1 MTQSNSEVTSKVT
14 TEVNSEVNIGAVQ
27 EPELA
32 AMMPTEDEGSSSA
45 VSLWPRR
52 IKSFV
57 MRAGRT
63 TSGQQKAIDE
73 LGPLFVLPFRK
84 EPIQWNEA
92 FSNLPPKYILEIG
105 FGMGETT
112 AHIAKLRPQD
122 NFLAIEV
129 HEPGVGALLKRI
141 GEEGL
146 QNIRIIRHDAVEV
159 IEYMLDD
166 ACLDGF
172 HLFFPDPWHKKKHNK
187 RRLVQ
192 PAFLE
197 KILPKLKSGAYIH
210 MATDWKEYAYQ
221 MLDVLS
227 KFPEIQNTATSQ
239 VRLEDGR
246 EVLGFA
252 QRPAYRPI
260 TKFENRGLKL
270 GHGVWDLMF
279 VKR

>member
-1 MTQSNSEVTSKVT
+1 MTIVK
-14 TEVNSEVNIGAVQ
+14 TE
-27 EPELA
+27 ELST
-32 AMMPTEDEGSSSA
+32 PSIESTDQDSVSTSA

-73 LGPLFVLPFRK
+73 LGPQFLIPFSK
-84 EPIQWNEA
+84 EPLQLQAA
-92 FSNLPPKYILEIG
+92 FGDSSKNHILEIG

-112 AHIAKLRPQD
+112 AHIAKIRPND
-122 NFLAIEV
+122 HFLAIEV
-129 HEPGVGALLKRI
+129 HEPGVGALLKQI
-141 GEEGL
+141 GELSL

-159 IEYMLDD
+159 VEYMLADNS
-166 ACLDGF
+166 LDGF

-192 PAFLE
+192 PDFLE

-210 MATDWKEYAYQ
+210 MATDWEEYAFQ
-221 MLDVLS
+221 MLDVLTQHPQI
-227 KFPEIQNTATSQ
+227 KNTSTNT
-239 VRLEDGR
+239 VKLEDGR

-252 QRPAYRPI
+252 IRPDYRPI

-279 VKR
+279 IKL

>member
-1 MTQSNSEVTSKVT
+1 MTQEKKVEVPKVVIDQASEAMNQAD
-14 TEVNSEVNIGAVQ
+14 EAVVS
-27 EPELA
+27 
-32 AMMPTEDEGSSSA
+32 TSA

-73 LGPLFVLPFRK
+73 LGPVFVLPFSK
-84 EPIQWNEA
+84 EPIQLSTA
-92 FSNLPPKYILEIG
+92 FDQLPPTYILEIG

-112 AHIAKLRPQD
+112 AHIAKIRPDD

-141 GEEGL
+141 GEENL

-159 IEYMLDD
+159 IEYMLADSS
-166 ACLDGF
+166 LDGF

-192 PAFLE
+192 PAFIE

-210 MATDWKEYAYQ
+210 MATDWEEYAYQ

-227 KFPEIQNTATSQ
+227 QNAHIQNTSTKLL
-239 VRLEDGR
+239 RLEDGR
-246 EVLGFA
+246 EILGFA
-252 QRPAYRPI
+252 SRPDYRPI

-270 GHGVWDLMF
+270 GHGVWDLVF
-279 VKR
+279 VKL

>member
-1 MTQSNSEVTSKVT
+1 MTQEKK
-14 TEVNSEVNIGAVQ
+14 E
-27 EPELA
+27 ELSTA
-32 AMMPTEDEGSSSA
+32 SIDSTDQDSISPTA

-63 TSGQQKAIDE
+63 TSGQQKAIDD
-73 LGPLFVLPFRK
+73 LGPQFLIPFSK
-84 EPIQWNEA
+84 DPIHLQDV
-92 FSNLPPKYILEIG
+92 FGDYSKKCILEIG

-112 AHIAKLRPQD
+112 AYIANIRPED

-129 HEPGVGALLKRI
+129 HEPGVGALLKLI
-141 GEEGL
+141 GEKSL
-146 QNIRIIRHDAVEV
+146 KNIRIIRHDAVEV
-159 IEYMLDD
+159 IEHMLCDD
-166 ACLDGF
+166 SLDGF

-192 PAFLE
+192 PDFLE

-210 MATDWKEYAYQ
+210 MATDWEEYAYQ
-221 MLDVLS
+221 MLEVLS
-227 KFPEIQNTATSQ
+227 QNPQIKNTSTTTLQ
-239 VRLEDGR
+239 LEDGR
-246 EVLGFA
+246 EMSGFA
-252 QRPAYRPI
+252 IRPDYRPI

-279 VKR
+279 IKI

>member
-1 MTQSNSEVTSKVT
+1 MTIVK
-14 TEVNSEVNIGAVQ
+14 TE
-27 EPELA
+27 ELST
-32 AMMPTEDEGSSSA
+32 PSIESTDQDSVSTSA

-73 LGPLFVLPFRK
+73 LGPQFLIPFSK
-84 EPIQWNEA
+84 EPLQLQAVFGDSSKNH
-92 FSNLPPKYILEIG
+92 ILEIG

-112 AHIAKLRPQD
+112 AHIAKIRPND
-122 NFLAIEV
+122 HFLAIEV
-129 HEPGVGALLKRI
+129 HEPGVGALLKQI
-141 GEEGL
+141 GELSL

-159 IEYMLDD
+159 VEYMLADNS
-166 ACLDGF
+166 LDGF

-192 PAFLE
+192 PDFLE

-210 MATDWKEYAYQ
+210 MATDWEEYAFQ
-221 MLDVLS
+221 MLDVLTQHPQI
-227 KFPEIQNTATSQ
+227 KNTSTNT
-239 VRLEDGR
+239 VKLEDGR

-252 QRPAYRPI
+252 IRPDYRPI

-279 VKR
+279 IKL

>member
-1 MTQSNSEVTSKVT
+1 MTQPKKE
-14 TEVNSEVNIGAVQ
+14 EIPAEIL
-27 EPELA
+27 ELA
-32 AMMPTEDEGSSSA
+32 AETTHLVGEEIASTSA

-63 TSGQQKAIDE
+63 TSGQQKALDE
-73 LGPLFVLPFRK
+73 LGPQFLLPFSK
-84 EPIQWNEA
+84 EPIQWREA
-92 FSNLPPKYILEIG
+92 FANLPPKYILEIG

-112 AHIAKLRPQD
+112 AHIAKIRPDD

-141 GEEGL
+141 GEESIH
-146 QNIRIIRHDAVEV
+146 NIRIIRHDAVEV
-159 IEYMLDD
+159 IEYMLGD
-166 ACLDGF
+166 ASLDGF

-192 PAFLE
+192 PGFIE

-210 MATDWKEYAYQ
+210 MATDWEEYAYQ
-221 MLDVLS
+221 MLEVLS
-227 KFPEIQNTATSQ
+227 QNPQIKNTSTKLE
-239 VRLEDGR
+239 RLEDGR

-252 QRPAYRPI
+252 TRPAYRPI

-279 VKR
+279 VKL

>member
-1 MTQSNSEVTSKVT
+1 MNQENKAAAPAEELEPT
-14 TEVNSEVNIGAVQ
+14 TEQMHAG
-27 EPELA
+27 
-32 AMMPTEDEGSSSA
+32 EDENTSASA

-63 TSGQQKAIDE
+63 TSGQQKALDE
-73 LGPLFVLPFRK
+73 LGPQFLVPFSK
-84 EPIQWNEA
+84 EPIQLHQA
-92 FSNLPPKYILEIG
+92 FKNLPPKYILEIG

-112 AHIAKLRPQD
+112 AHIAKIRPED

-141 GEEGL
+141 GEEKIE
-146 QNIRIIRHDAVEV
+146 NIRIIRHDAVEV
-159 IEYMLDD
+159 IEYMLGD
-166 ACLDGF
+166 ASLDGF

-192 PAFLE
+192 AAFIE
-197 KILPKLKSGAYIH
+197 KILAKLKPGAYIH
-210 MATDWKEYAYQ
+210 MATDWEEYAYQ

-227 KFPEIQNTATSQ
+227 QNPQIANTATSL

-246 EVLGFA
+246 EVFGFA
-252 QRPAYRPI
+252 TRPDYRPI

-270 GHGVWDLMF
+270 GHGVWDLLF
-279 VKR
+279 IKQ

>member
-1 MTQSNSEVTSKVT
+1 MTQEKKEELSTASQNSPDQDEVST
-14 TEVNSEVNIGAVQ
+14 
-27 EPELA
+27 
-32 AMMPTEDEGSSSA
+32 SA

-73 LGPLFVLPFRK
+73 LGPQFLIPFSK
-84 EPIQWNEA
+84 EPIHLKDA
-92 FSNLPPKYILEIG
+92 FGEHSKQYILEIG

-112 AHIAKLRPQD
+112 AHIAKIRPD
-122 NFLAIEV
+122 DHFLAIEV
-129 HEPGVGALLKRI
+129 HEPGVGALLKQI
-141 GEEGL
+141 GEKSL
-146 QNIRIIRHDAVEV
+146 HNIRIIRHDAVEV
-159 IEYMLDD
+159 IEYMLCDD
-166 ACLDGF
+166 SLDGF

-192 PAFLE
+192 AEFLE

-210 MATDWKEYAYQ
+210 FATDWEEYAYQ

-227 KFPEIQNTATSQ
+227 QHPQIKNTSTTTHQ
-239 VRLEDGR
+239 LDDGR

-252 QRPAYRPI
+252 IRPDYRPI

-279 VKR
+279 VKI

>member
-1 MTQSNSEVTSKVT
+1 MTIVKAE
-14 TEVNSEVNIGAVQ
+14 
-27 EPELA
+27 ELST
-32 AMMPTEDEGSSSA
+32 PSIESTDQDSVSTSA

-73 LGPLFVLPFRK
+73 LGPQFLIPFSK
-84 EPIQWNEA
+84 EPLQLQAA
-92 FSNLPPKYILEIG
+92 FGDSSKNHILEIG

-112 AHIAKLRPQD
+112 AHIAKIRPND
-122 NFLAIEV
+122 HFLAIEV
-129 HEPGVGALLKRI
+129 HEPGVGALLKQI
-141 GEEGL
+141 GELSL

-159 IEYMLDD
+159 VEYMLADNS
-166 ACLDGF
+166 LDGF

-192 PAFLE
+192 PDFLE

-210 MATDWKEYAYQ
+210 MATDWEEYAFQ
-221 MLDVLS
+221 MLDVLTQYPQI
-227 KFPEIQNTATSQ
+227 KNTSTNT
-239 VRLEDGR
+239 VKLEDGR

-252 QRPAYRPI
+252 TRPDYRPI

-279 VKR
+279 IKL